1 METSDRRDLRP
12 VETRDTK
19 ETTRMYPFDQNNRQ
33 MYERYAQAHESGN
46 HEGIDPQQ
54 AYGHVQQFMQQA
66 PPEMQQQVYQQHFEQ
81 MPYEQRQQ
89 FAQQAPPQYQP
100 YMDPNNPRQMG
111 QGFYQMGQQQ
121 PGILQQLLGAA
132 GGRGVPGGSLGGGM
146 GGLLSNPMAKAALVG
161 IAGLAAKQLLGG
173 HRSGGLGGGLGGLL
187 GGGQGYGY
195 GGRVRDDRGD
205 GWGGDRDDDRGDND

>member
-1 METSDRRDLRP
+1 
-12 VETRDTK
+12 
-19 ETTRMYPFDQNNRQ
+19 MYPFDQNNRQ
-33 MYERYAQAHESGN
+33 MYEQYAQAHESGN

-54 AYGHVQQFMQQA
+54 TYGHVQQFMQQA

-100 YMDPNNPRQMG
+100 YMDPNNPQQMG

-132 GGRGVPGGSLGGGM
+132 GGRGTQGGGPGSGPGSGM
-146 GGLLSNPMAKAALVG
+146 GGLLANPMAKAALVG

-173 HRSGGLGGGLGGLL
+173 HHGGGGGLGGLL

-195 GGRVRDDRGD
+195 GRGDRDDRGGGWGGDRGDRDDRGD
-205 GWGGDRDDDRGDND
+205 NGGDGD